1 MYVFE
6 TEKKIRKNLKN
17 PPKAK
22 PETTQLFILDSQWKT
37 RSSTRGGFPYF
48 K

>member
-6 TEKKIRKNLKN
+6 TKKIRKNLKN

-22 PETTQLFILDSQWKT
+22 PETTQLFILDSQWKR

>member
-6 TEKKIRKNLKN
+6 TEKKSAINLKN